1 MICAALSSFEDAMFA
16 RVRSLVLAICVIGS
30 ANFIGPAV
38 ALAAVAGVSISV
50 SPTYSQLIAG
60 QPLQFTAT
68 VSGSGNKEII
78 WQVNNAKGGAA
89 EVGTISPSG
98 LYDSPQKIPD
108 PALVTITAI
117 AKTDRAVSA
126 TASVT
131 LIATTP
137 SGSTY
142 YVATNGSDSNP
153 GTLQE
158 PWATV
163 QHAAD
168 VASAGDTV
176 LVRAGVYN
184 EHVGFL
190 KSGDTTNG
198 YITFASYPRETAAM
212 DGTGLDIPN
221 GQWGLFT
228 LKDASYVI
236 VTGFELRN
244 YTTSSLRDVPIGIYV
259 FGAGNGIQIVNNRIH
274 HIETTAK
281 TNPNECG
288 SDAFGLTVYGTKAPQ
303 AIEGIAIS
311 GNEIYRLKTG
321 CSETLSLDGNVKKFA
336 VVSNVVHDTDNI
348 GIGAIGF
355 EHVSPD
361 PAYDQAR
368 DGEIRGNI
376 VYNITSYGNPDYGKQ
391 YASDGIYV
399 DGGRNIVIEQNL
411 MHNDDLGIELA
422 SEHLDH
428 VTSNVIA
435 RNNVVYAGNSAGISI
450 GGYGA
455 RRGGTDHCIVANNTL
470 YGNDTKKTGSGE
482 FQIQFNATHNRFVNN
497 IAYATTQGLLIN
509 DFTAST
515 QDPAAVDYNLY
526 YSQVGANKAKFV
538 WQRVRYTG
546 YDNYLNGTGLDRHSP
561 PFSDPQFLNLGMPP
575 DLDISHDSPA
585 IDAGNPLDQSIVGT
599 VDFAGNPRLKNGN
612 IDLGAYE
619 R

>member
-1 MICAALSSFEDAMFA
+1 MFA
-16 RVRSLVLAICVIGS
+16 RGRGLVLAICVIAS
-30 ANFIGPAV
+30 ANIIGPAV
-38 ALAAVAGVSISV
+38 VLAAVAGVSISI

-60 QPLQFTAT
+60 QPLQFTAS
-68 VSGSGNKEII
+68 VSGSGDKDVI

-98 LYDSPQKIPD
+98 LYSSPRTIPD

-117 AKTDRAVSA
+117 AKADRAVSA

-131 LIATTP
+131 LIATAP
-137 SGSTY
+137 SGTTY

-190 KSGDTTNG
+190 KSGNTTNG
-198 YITFASYPRETAAM
+198 YITFANYPGETAAI

-228 LKDASYVI
+228 FKDTSYVI

-244 YTTSSLRDVPIGIYV
+244 YTTSSLKEVPIGIYV
-259 FGAGNGIQIVNNRIH
+259 FGAGSGIQIVNNRIH

-281 TNPNECG
+281 TNPKECG
-288 SDAFGLTVYGTKAPQ
+288 SDAFGLTVYGTKAPP

-336 VVSNVVHDTDNI
+336 VVSNVVHDDDNI
-348 GIGAIGF
+348 AIGAIGF
-355 EHVSPD
+355 EGVSPD

-368 DGEIRGNI
+368 DGEIRGNV
-376 VYNITSYGNPDYGKQ
+376 VYSITSYGNPDYGKQ

-399 DGGRNIVIEQNL
+399 DGGKNIVIEQNL
-411 MHNDDLGIELA
+411 MHNVDLGIELA
-422 SEHLDH
+422 SEHKGR

-435 RNNVVYAGNSAGISI
+435 RNNVVYTGNSAGISI

-455 RRGGTDHCIVANNTL
+455 KRGGTDHCIVANNTL

-515 QDPAAVDYNLY
+515 PDPAAVDYNLY

-538 WQRVRYTG
+538 WQRVRYAG
-546 YDNYLNGTGLDRHSP
+546 YENYLSGTGLDRHSP
-561 PFSDPQFLNLGMPP
+561 PFSDPQFLNLETPP
-575 DLDISHDSPA
+575 DLDISRDSPA
-585 IDAGNPLDQSIVGT
+585 IDAGDPLDQSIVGT